1 MSYQSSPSLT
11 WDSGVLEGQLFK
23 NLTKYSLLLQK
34 LTTSSQVNKLSKLIN
49 KDHVEQLSSLDVFIQ
64 ESQLKHN
71 KSVRKLE
78 LQRTDL
84 TTTLSHYHSALTTI
98 SDSNVIAKTI
108 NTDIITIDNE
118 DKLVT
123 KTLNFVNQIKVLK
136 QNISIINTA
145 LESKEYL
152 IAAKAIQEIRTLPK
166 EIVNSEFAKKIVPSS
181 EIPEEPAALIE
192 NWCNDF
198 TELFKDNFLKA
209 AKVQDVQQLTL
220 MFKMFPMVGQNTLGL
235 DLYSK
240 YVCDIIAEESR
251 KIMTGETKRSGVF
264 AQALLHL
271 FKIVSTIINDHSK
284 IISSCYGMHYMV
296 HVMEKVEKEAD
307 LQAGLILDVFA
318 ETRKMDRIVKE
329 ITDWNDK
336 EMTDFDDHTNAYA
349 NDEDGN
355 YDETNYENIEGDNE
369 NDNNSDDNDGDL
381 VDVGDLSNL
390 INEFSHMLQ
399 NWSMY
404 SRFFSVRWYEF
415 KDVTDL
421 AVLTPPS
428 PIINGTFAMKL
439 NQDGYLT
446 DFETLVLHYL
456 NSSFT
461 KSLSLEELPSL
472 NDLITLKPIKHTDIS
487 SYPVSS
493 VLEDLSLLIRK
504 NLILTVNTGQFQI
517 LSHFLDQLAKF
528 YQNEYLVK
536 FMQSKFKSL
545 QPKLTSS
552 LSLRKYAP
560 KANDPNGLPNT
571 SSRSTSPSVT
581 ENYAT
586 TKLSQLGFNFR
597 GAAATALTNIQS
609 NLQAVVSD
617 EDSVLSLHHYLI
629 YVNTLYMN
637 VNFVHRLLSVEI
649 LEENPRLLHDNF
661 PFGENATSLTS
672 KVRACEE
679 LIIKQT
685 NKLQKW
691 SVKFLFDSILMNKIR
706 TLLSNIL
713 VNGNENSYVSGADD
727 FEDLSS
733 MNEFVTKWKG
743 TMMPFQNIFHEEA
756 YTELLSLIVEYI
768 VKVLEQR
775 IWSLQVNELGATKL
789 DRELSLLIGT
799 VCSLN
804 YTLREKFTKL
814 TQIVLLLGF
823 DDDDFDV
830 DTGDIKEEIANG
842 INWVLSPQDRVNTR
856 NLKVDKRR

>member
-1 MSYQSSPSLT
+1 MSYQSSTSLP

-34 LTTSSQVNKLSKLIN
+34 LTTSSQVNKLLKLIN
-49 KDHVEQLSSLDVFIQ
+49 KDHVEQLGSLDVFIQ

-84 TTTLSHYHSALTTI
+84 TTTLSNYHTALTTI

-123 KTLNFVNQIKVLK
+123 KTLDFVNQIKILK

-152 IAAKAIQEIRTLPK
+152 LAAKAIQEIRKLPK
-166 EIVNSEFAKKIVPSS
+166 DIVNSEFAKKIVPSS
-181 EIPEEPAALIE
+181 EIPEEPAVLIE

-251 KIMTGETKRSGVF
+251 KIMTGEAKRSGVF

-284 IISSCYGMHYMV
+284 IISSCYGMHYML

-307 LQAGLILDVFA
+307 LQAGLILDIFA
-318 ETRKMDRIVKE
+318 ETRKVDRIVKE
-329 ITDWNDK
+329 IIDWNDK
-336 EMTDFDDHTNAYA
+336 DMSNFVDHTNGDA
-349 NDEDGN
+349 NNEDSDYDDEN
-355 YDETNYENIEGDNE
+355 NE
-369 NDNNSDDNDGDL
+369 EDKNNDDNDGAL
-381 VDVGDLSNL
+381 IEVGDLTNL
-390 INEFSHMLQ
+390 INEFSQMLQ

-415 KDVTDL
+415 EDVTDL

-428 PIINGTFAMKL
+428 PIIDGTFTVKL
-439 NQDGYLT
+439 NKDGYLT
-446 DFETLVLHYL
+446 AFGILVLHYL
-456 NSSFT
+456 NNSFKKT
-461 KSLSLEELPSL
+461 LSLEELPPL
-472 NDLITLKPIKHTDIS
+472 NDLITLKPIQHADIS
-487 SYPVSS
+487 SFPVSS

-517 LSHFLDQLAKF
+517 LSNFLDQLAKF

-552 LSLRKYAP
+552 LSLRKYVP
-560 KANDPNGLPNT
+560 KTNDPNAVQDIG
-571 SSRSTSPSVT
+571 SRSTSPSIT

-597 GAAATALTNIQS
+597 GAAASALTNIQS

-637 VNFVHRLLSVEI
+637 INFVHRLLSVEI
-649 LEENPRLLHDNF
+649 LEENPRLLRDNF
-661 PFGENATSLTS
+661 PFGDNATSLTN

-691 SVKFLFDSILMNKIR
+691 SVKFLFDSVLMNKIR
-706 TLLSNIL
+706 TLLGNIL
-713 VNGNENSYVSGADD
+713 VNGNENSYVSGAED
-727 FEDLSS
+727 FEDLSN
-733 MNEFVTKWKG
+733 MNEFVTRWKA
-743 TMMPFQNIFHEEA
+743 TMIPFQNIFHEEA

-775 IWSLQVNELGATKL
+775 IWSLQVNELGAAKL
-789 DRELSLLIGT
+789 DRELSLLIST

-842 INWVLSPQDRVNTR
+842 INWLLSPKDRVDSR